1 MGRLFPK
8 PIPEIKNFPK
18 AVAKQQSSE
27 TFKLP
32 VGSTK
37 ARQARGGF
45 RLGVFSRFEAE
56 TWVLVV
62 VSIVTAYLVLP
73 PLYSVIQTSLFTTKL
88 TGELDEFTLSYYRD
102 MFRELQVLGPFL
114 NTVYFSVGSA
124 LLATLLGGLVA
135 WVVTRT
141 DSPLRG
147 LGYFTAFA
155 SFGTPFILYT
165 IGWLLILGKAGPVNS
180 WLRAF
185 FDHSG
190 PAVNVYSMWGMVFV
204 EALLWSPFVFLLLAA
219 SFRSMDP
226 SLEEASAVCGAR
238 VWQTLRR
245 ISLRLMLPAFFSV
258 LLLIFIRA
266 FESFE
271 IPALVGLPGDIRVL
285 TTSILLDAQRMPPTY
300 GRAGAFAVL
309 LMLVVACTL
318 YFYFRITREASRF
331 HTITGKGY
339 RPALIQLGGWRY
351 VTAAGLLFYSFVLL
365 VLPFLIVLWASL
377 LPFYMQPSL
386 EAISKFTLKNYV
398 TAIYFPKITDSIKNS
413 VLLGLGSAT
422 AVMVLTTLASWILV
436 RTKLRGRWLLDL
448 LTTLPLLFPGIVMGL
463 AIMRFYLLVP
473 IPIYGTLWILLIA
486 FITRYI
492 PYGIRYTHSGLLQ
505 LHRELEEAAYT
516 SGASWLNAMRRITMP
531 LLTPSFLG
539 GWVFIFLLSA
549 KELSMSILL
558 VSPQTPVVSVAIY
571 ELWENGQVGELAAFG
586 VIWTTILVSIAVA
599 YYLFARRYGI
609 QH

>member
-1 MGRLFPK
+1 M
-8 PIPEIKNFPK
+8 
-18 AVAKQQSSE
+18 AKQPSSE
-27 TFKLP
+27 TYDLP
-32 VGSTK
+32 VDSHP
-37 ARQARGGF
+37 APQARRIFGLSIF
-45 RLGVFSRFEAE
+45 TRFAAE

-62 VSIVTAYLVLP
+62 VAVVTAYLVLP

-135 WVVTRT
+135 WIVTRT

-180 WLRAF
+180 WLRVF
-185 FDHSG
+185 LDHSG
-190 PAVNVYSMWGMVFV
+190 PVVNVYSMWGMVFV

-318 YFYFRITREASRF
+318 YFYFRMTREASRF

-351 VTAAGLLFYSFVLL
+351 VTAAGLLLYSFVLL

-377 LPFYMQPSL
+377 LPFYIQPSL

-398 TAIYFPKITDSIKNS
+398 TAIHFPKITDSIKNS
-413 VLLGLGSAT
+413 ILLGIGSAS

-473 IPIYGTLWILLIA
+473 IPIYGTLWILLVA
-486 FITRYI
+486 FVTRYI

-516 SGASWLNAMRRITMP
+516 SGSSWLDTMRRITLP

-586 VIWTTILVSIAVA
+586 VIWTVILVSVA
-599 YYLFARRYGI
+599 ITYYLIARRYGI
-609 QH
+609 QQH

>member
-1 MGRLFPK
+1 M
-8 PIPEIKNFPK
+8 
-18 AVAKQQSSE
+18 AKQQSSE
-27 TFKLP
+27 TYDLP
-32 VGSTK
+32 LKSHP
-37 ARQARGGF
+37 APQARG
-45 RLGVFSRFEAE
+45 VFGLSAATRFDAQ
-56 TWVLVV
+56 TCVLII
-62 VSIVTAYLVLP
+62 VSVITGYLVLP
-73 PLYSVIQTSLFTTKL
+73 PLYSVLQTSLFTTKL
-88 TGELDEFTLSYYRD
+88 TGELDEFTLRYYEEL
-102 MFRELQVLGPFL
+102 FRELQVLGPFL
-114 NTVYFSVGSA
+114 NTVYFSIGSA
-124 LLATLLGGLVA
+124 LFATIIGGVVA

-141 DSPLRG
+141 DTPLRG

-165 IGWLLILGKAGPVNS
+165 IGWLLLLGKAGPVNY
-180 WLRAF
+180 WLRTLLNQ
-185 FDHSG
+185 SG
-190 PAVNVYSMWGMVFV
+190 PVLNVYSLWGMVLIESF
-204 EALLWSPFVFLLLAA
+204 LWSPFVFLMLAA

-226 SLEEASAVCGAR
+226 SLEEASAACGAR
-238 VWQTLRR
+238 LWQTLRR
-245 ISLRLMLPAFFSV
+245 VSLRLMLPAFFSV
-258 LLLIFIRA
+258 ILLIFIRS

-285 TTSILLDAQRMPPTY
+285 TTSIYLDSQRMPPTY
-300 GRAGAFAVL
+300 GRAGAFSVL
-309 LMLVVACTL
+309 LMLVVAATL
-318 YFYFRITREASRF
+318 YLYFRVTREGDKF
-331 HTITGKGY
+331 HTVTGKGY
-339 RPALIQLGGWRY
+339 RPTVIQLGGWRY
-351 VTAAGLLFYSFVLL
+351 VTAALLLLYSFVLL

-386 EAISKFTLKNYV
+386 EAFSLFTLKNFV
-398 TAIYFPKITDSIKNS
+398 TAIHFPKITDSIKNS

-422 AVMVLTTLASWILV
+422 VVMLLTTFASWILV

-473 IPIYGTLWILLIA
+473 IPIYGTLWILLVA

-516 SGASWLNAMRRITMP
+516 SGASWSNAMRRITLP

-539 GWVFIFLLSA
+539 GWVFVFLLSA

-558 VSPQTPVVSVAIY
+558 AGPQTPVVSVAIF

-586 VIWTTILVSIAVA
+586 VIWTVILVSVA
-599 YYLFARRYGI
+599 IIYYLIARRYGI
-609 QH
+609 QQH

>member
-1 MGRLFPK
+1 M
-8 PIPEIKNFPK
+8 
-18 AVAKQQSSE
+18 AKQQSSE
-27 TFKLP
+27 TLKLP
-32 VGSTK
+32 LESGK
-37 ARQARGGF
+37 ARQGRSV
-45 RLGVFSRFEAE
+45 LGLDALSRVEPE
-56 TWVLVV
+56 TWVLIL
-62 VSIVTAYLVLP
+62 VSVVTAYLVLP

-88 TGELDEFTLSYYRD
+88 TGELDQFTFSYYQD

-135 WVVTRT
+135 WIVTRT

-180 WLRAF
+180 WLRLWL
-185 FDHSG
+185 DQSG
-190 PAVNVYSMWGMVFV
+190 PVVNVYSMWGMVFV

-309 LMLVVACTL
+309 LMVVVACTL
-318 YFYFRITREASRF
+318 YFYFRITREATRF

-351 VTAAGLLFYSFVLL
+351 VAAVGLLVYSFVLL

-377 LPFYMQPSL
+377 LPFYIQPSW
-386 EAISKFTLKNYV
+386 EAVSKFTLKNYV
-398 TAIYFPKITDSIKNS
+398 TAIHFPKITDSIKNS

-448 LTTLPLLFPGIVMGL
+448 LTTFP
-463 AIMRFYLLVP
+463 
-473 IPIYGTLWILLIA
+473 
-486 FITRYI
+486 
-492 PYGIRYTHSGLLQ
+492 
-505 LHRELEEAAYT
+505 
-516 SGASWLNAMRRITMP
+516 
-531 LLTPSFLG
+531 
-539 GWVFIFLLSA
+539 
-549 KELSMSILL
+549 LL
-558 VSPQTPVVSVAIY
+558 VSQAS
-571 ELWENGQVGELAAFG
+571 
-586 VIWTTILVSIAVA
+586 
-599 YYLFARRYGI
+599 
-609 QH
+609 

>member
-1 MGRLFPK
+1 M
-8 PIPEIKNFPK
+8 
-18 AVAKQQSSE
+18 AKQQSSE
-27 TFKLP
+27 TYDLP
-32 VGSTK
+32 LKSHP
-37 ARQARGGF
+37 APQARG
-45 RLGVFSRFEAE
+45 VFGLSASTRFDAQ
-56 TWVLVV
+56 TCVLII
-62 VSIVTAYLVLP
+62 VSVITGYLVLP
-73 PLYSVIQTSLFTTKL
+73 PLYSVLQTSLFTTKL
-88 TGELDEFTLSYYRD
+88 TGELDEFTLRYYGEL
-102 MFRELQVLGPFL
+102 FRELQVLGPFL
-114 NTVYFSVGSA
+114 NTVYFSIGSA
-124 LLATLLGGLVA
+124 LFATIIGGVVA

-141 DSPLRG
+141 DTPLRG

-165 IGWLLILGKAGPVNS
+165 IGWLLLLGKAGPVNY
-180 WLRAF
+180 WLRTLLNQ
-185 FDHSG
+185 SG
-190 PAVNVYSMWGMVFV
+190 PVLNVYSLWGMILV
-204 EALLWSPFVFLLLAA
+204 ESFLWSPFVFLMLAA

-226 SLEEASAVCGAR
+226 SLEEASAACGAR
-238 VWQTLRR
+238 LWQTLRR
-245 ISLRLMLPAFFSV
+245 VSLRLMLPAFFSV
-258 LLLIFIRA
+258 ILLIFIRS

-285 TTSILLDAQRMPPTY
+285 TTSIYLDSQRMPPTY
-300 GRAGAFAVL
+300 GRAGAFSVL
-309 LMLVVACTL
+309 LMLVVAATL
-318 YFYFRITREASRF
+318 YVYFRVTREGDKF
-331 HTITGKGY
+331 HTVTGKGY
-339 RPALIQLGGWRY
+339 RPTVIQLGGWRY
-351 VTAAGLLFYSFVLL
+351 LTAALLLLYSFVLL

-386 EAISKFTLKNYV
+386 EAFSLFTLKNFV
-398 TAIYFPKITDSIKNS
+398 TAIHFPKITDSIKNS

-422 AVMVLTTLASWILV
+422 VVMLLTTFASWLLV

-473 IPIYGTLWILLIA
+473 IPIYGTLWILLVA

-516 SGASWLNAMRRITMP
+516 SGASWSNAMRRITLP

-539 GWVFIFLLSA
+539 GWVFVFLLSA

-558 VSPQTPVVSVAIY
+558 AGPQTPVVSVAIF

-586 VIWTTILVSIAVA
+586 VIWTVILVSVA
-599 YYLFARRYGI
+599 IIYYLIARRYGI
-609 QH
+609 QQH

>member
-1 MGRLFPK
+1 
-8 PIPEIKNFPK
+8 
-18 AVAKQQSSE
+18 VAKQQSSE

-32 VGSTK
+32 LESGK
-37 ARQARGGF
+37 ARRARGVL
-45 RLGVFSRFEAE
+45 RLEVFSRFEAE

-62 VSIVTAYLVLP
+62 VSVLTAYLVLP

-88 TGELDEFTLSYYRD
+88 TGELDEFTLRYYRD

-135 WVVTRT
+135 WIVTRT
-141 DSPLRG
+141 DSPLCG

-190 PAVNVYSMWGMVFV
+190 PALNVYSMWGMVFV

-309 LMLVVACTL
+309 LMLVVAGTL
-318 YFYFRITREASRF
+318 YFYFRITREAARF

-339 RPALIQLGGWRY
+339 RPTLIQLGRWRY
-351 VTAAGLLFYSFVLL
+351 VTATGLLFYSFVLL

-398 TAIYFPKITDSIKNS
+398 TAIHFPKITDSIKNS

-486 FITRYI
+486 FVTRYI

-516 SGASWLNAMRRITMP
+516 AGSSWLDTMRRVTLP

-558 VSPQTPVVSVAIY
+558 VSPQTPVVSVAIF

-586 VIWTTILVSIAVA
+586 VIWTAILVSIAVA

-609 QH
+609 QQH

>member
-1 MGRLFPK
+1 M
-8 PIPEIKNFPK
+8 
-18 AVAKQQSSE
+18 AKQQSSE
-27 TFKLP
+27 TYNLP
-32 VGSTK
+32 LKSQP
-37 ARQARGGF
+37 APQAR
-45 RLGVFSRFEAE
+45 RLLGLRLSTRFEAE

-62 VSIVTAYLVLP
+62 VSVLTAYLVLP

-124 LLATLLGGLVA
+124 SLATLLGGLVA

-190 PAVNVYSMWGMVFV
+190 PAVNVYSMWGMIFV

-245 ISLRLMLPAFFSV
+245 ISLQLMLPAFFSV

-318 YFYFRITREASRF
+318 YFYFRITREAARF

-351 VTAAGLLFYSFVLL
+351 VTALGLLLYSFVLL

-377 LPFYMQPSL
+377 LPFYIQPSF

-398 TAIYFPKITDSIKNS
+398 TAIHFPKITDSIKNS
-413 VLLGLGSAT
+413 VLLGIGSAT

-473 IPIYGTLWILLIA
+473 IPIYGTLWILLVA
-486 FITRYI
+486 FVTRYI

-505 LHRELEEAAYT
+505 LHRELEEAAYA
-516 SGASWLNAMRRITMP
+516 SGGSWLNTMRRITIP

-571 ELWENGQVGELAAFG
+571 ELWENGQVGELAAVG

-609 QH
+609 QQQ

>member
-1 MGRLFPK
+1 M
-8 PIPEIKNFPK
+8 
-18 AVAKQQSSE
+18 AKQPSSE
-27 TFKLP
+27 TYDLP
-32 VGSTK
+32 LKSHP
-37 ARQARGGF
+37 APQARG
-45 RLGVFSRFEAE
+45 VFGLSASTRFDAQ
-56 TWVLVV
+56 TCVLII
-62 VSIVTAYLVLP
+62 VSVITGYLVLP
-73 PLYSVIQTSLFTTKL
+73 PLYSVLQTSLFTTKL
-88 TGELDEFTLSYYRD
+88 TGELDEFTLRYYEEL
-102 MFRELQVLGPFL
+102 FRELQVLGPFL
-114 NTVYFSVGSA
+114 NTVYFSIGSA
-124 LLATLLGGLVA
+124 LFATIIGGVVA

-141 DSPLRG
+141 DTPLRG

-165 IGWLLILGKAGPVNS
+165 IGWLLLLGKAGPVNY
-180 WLRAF
+180 WLRTLLNQ
-185 FDHSG
+185 SG
-190 PAVNVYSMWGMVFV
+190 PVLNVYSLWGMVLIESF
-204 EALLWSPFVFLLLAA
+204 LWSPFVFLMLAA

-226 SLEEASAVCGAR
+226 SLEEASAACGAR
-238 VWQTLRR
+238 LWQTLRR
-245 ISLRLMLPAFFSV
+245 VSLRLMLPAFFSV
-258 LLLIFIRA
+258 ILLIFIRS

-285 TTSILLDAQRMPPTY
+285 TTSIYLDSQRMPPTY
-300 GRAGAFAVL
+300 GRAGAFSVL
-309 LMLVVACTL
+309 LMLVVAATL
-318 YFYFRITREASRF
+318 YLYFRVTREGDKF
-331 HTITGKGY
+331 HTVTGKGY
-339 RPALIQLGGWRY
+339 RPTVIQLGGWRY
-351 VTAAGLLFYSFVLL
+351 VTAALLLLYSFVLL

-386 EAISKFTLKNYV
+386 EAFSLFTLKNFV
-398 TAIYFPKITDSIKNS
+398 TAIHFPKITDSIKNS

-422 AVMVLTTLASWILV
+422 VVMLLTTFASWLLV

-473 IPIYGTLWILLIA
+473 IPIYGTLWILLVA

-516 SGASWLNAMRRITMP
+516 SGASWSNAMRRITLP

-539 GWVFIFLLSA
+539 GWVFVFLLSA

-558 VSPQTPVVSVAIY
+558 AGPQTPVVSVAIF

-586 VIWTTILVSIAVA
+586 VIWTVILVSVA
-599 YYLFARRYGI
+599 IIYYLIARRYGI
-609 QH
+609 QQH